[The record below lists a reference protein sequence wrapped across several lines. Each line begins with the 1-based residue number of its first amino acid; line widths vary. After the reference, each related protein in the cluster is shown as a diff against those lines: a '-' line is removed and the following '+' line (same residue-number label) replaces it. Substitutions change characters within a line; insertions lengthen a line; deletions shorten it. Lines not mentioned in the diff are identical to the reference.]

1 MLVMSHRGL
10 HHKFPENTLAAF
22 DAAVS
27 LGVDGIET
35 DLRVS
40 SLGEIVLYHDRLSP
54 AGSKVSSLSR
64 AELSREVGYSVP
76 ILHEALE
83 QHPDIFWNLEI
94 KDFRHVKA
102 LGPVIES
109 LGARHR
115 LLVTSFWH
123 PAVAHCPTHP
133 TTERGLLIC
142 CRPLHRSKIAESI
155 AMDPP
160 VDWVVWDAEWVD
172 EEVVAEL
179 ASHEISSMVYGVKSK
194 EEHEALSQL
203 SIEGIITDHPEFLL
217 NARK

>member
-10 HHKFPENTLAAF
+10 HQKFPENTLAAF

-40 SLGEIVLYHDRLSP
+40 SLGEIVLFHDRHAPS
-54 AGSKVSSLSR
+54 GSQVSSLSR

-76 ILHEALE
+76 LLHEALE
-83 QHPDIFWNLEI
+83 QHPDTFWNLEI
-94 KDFRHVKA
+94 KDYRHLKV

-115 LLVTSFWH
+115 LLITSFWH
-123 PAVAHCPTHP
+123 PAIAQCPTHP

-142 CRPLHRSKIAESI
+142 CRPLHRSKLLASI
-155 AMDPP
+155 ALDPP
-160 VDWVVWDAEWVD
+160 IDWVVWDAEWID
-172 EEVVAEL
+172 EEIVDEL
-179 ASHEISSMVYGVKSK
+179 ASHEISSMVYGLKSK
-194 EEHEALSQL
+194 EEHDMLAQFP
-203 SIEGIITDHPEFLL
+203 IEGIITDTPEFLL
-217 NARK
+217 SAR